1 MKVFIIS
8 LFILFS
14 FVVNQ
19 EITRDKEVLVLTD
32 ENFDKAI
39 TNNKLILVEF
49 YAPWCGHCKSL
60 APEYEKAASLLKEKN
75 SEVVLAK
82 IDATENKQMSEKFSI
97 EGFPTL
103 KYFDNGKDFE
113 YNGGRTAEEIVSW
126 IEKRNGP
133 SYTVCNSQE
142 ELNEHKKANDVVV
155 VFFGK
160 EEGSE
165 FLLFKETSQVYEG
178 APFLVVS
185 DKNMLSENQINA
197 NSLVLFK
204 NFDEGRNILTNYSSL
219 EEIYEFIETSATKLV
234 SSFDEST
241 AEFIFGRSNSAVFL
255 YWDEEK
261 HESLKNVLDQVAPKF
276 REKKIYFVTSGIQEE
291 LEQKLA
297 EYVGVKQ
304 EHLPVVKI
312 HQVKNNDVLKYTLLK
327 PITVDNLT
335 QFVEDFINGVLQPE
349 YKSESIPETQD
360 SPVYKLVGKSFES
373 IVKDQS
379 KDVLVKFYA
388 PWCGHCQAMAPKYE
402 NLAEKLKGYTNLIIA
417 KIDST
422 ENEVPGLDIEGYPT
436 LKFYSHK
443 NKEGVN
449 VEGRSEYELLEFLKS
464 QELVTPIGNE
474 IKFEKPAES
483 ESNEDASEGRKAE
496 KEDL

>member
-1 MKVFIIS
+1 M
-8 LFILFS
+8 
-14 FVVNQ
+14 
-19 EITRDKEVLVLTD
+19 
-32 ENFDKAI
+32 
-39 TNNKLILVEF
+39 
-49 YAPWCGHCKSL
+49 
-60 APEYEKAASLLKEKN
+60 
-75 SEVVLAK
+75 
-82 IDATENKQMSEKFSI
+82 
-97 EGFPTL
+97 
-103 KYFDNGKDFE
+103 
-113 YNGGRTAEEIVSW
+113 
-126 IEKRNGP
+126 
-133 SYTVCNSQE
+133 
-142 ELNEHKKANDVVV
+142 
-155 VFFGK
+155 
-160 EEGSE
+160 
-165 FLLFKETSQVYEG
+165 
-178 APFLVVS
+178 
-185 DKNMLSENQINA
+185 
-197 NSLVLFK
+197 
-204 NFDEGRNILTNYSSL
+204 
-219 EEIYEFIETSATKLV
+219 
-234 SSFDEST
+234 
-241 AEFIFGRSNSAVFL
+241 
-255 YWDEEK
+255 
-261 HESLKNVLDQVAPKF
+261 
-276 REKKIYFVTSGIQEE
+276 
-291 LEQKLA
+291 
-297 EYVGVKQ
+297 GVKQ